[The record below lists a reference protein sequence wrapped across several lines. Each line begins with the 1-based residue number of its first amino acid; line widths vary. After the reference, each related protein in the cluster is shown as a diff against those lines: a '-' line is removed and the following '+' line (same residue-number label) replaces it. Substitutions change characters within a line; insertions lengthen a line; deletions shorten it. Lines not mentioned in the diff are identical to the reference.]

1 MQSSMSSVGKSI
13 RMNRIFKDDG
23 RAVMV
28 AINHGLGMGPIQG
41 IEYMDR
47 IIDKIIPECPDS
59 LTIHKGNAIRYQD
72 HFAGKTALV
81 LKTSNITRHFGPFEI
96 PVATV
101 DEAVRLGADAIAVGL
116 SLCDDLEKES
126 IMNAAAMVEAA
137 EKCGMPTVAHSY
149 PNGNLISD
157 DERFTLKHVS
167 YATRV
172 ALELGIDIIKTFWT
186 GSEKTFAEVVKLGSP
201 AKVVISGGPR
211 CDTLRDCFDMTY
223 QGMQAGAHGITY
235 GRNIWQHEYPAAVM
249 RGLVAI
255 IHKGATVD
263 EAVKIA
269 EDCAGAHL
277 Q

>member
-28 AINHGLGMGPIQG
+28 AINHGLGMGPIKG
-41 IEYMDR
+41 IEHMDE
-47 IIDKIIPECPDS
+47 ILEKIMPEHPDS
-59 LTIHKGNAIRYQD
+59 LTIHKGNAIRFQD
-72 HFAGKTALV
+72 KFAGKTALV
-81 LKTSNITRHFGPFEI
+81 LKTTNITKYFGPFEA
-96 PVATV
+96 PVATAQ
-101 DEAVRLGADAIAVGL
+101 EAALLGADAIAVGL
-116 SLCDDLEKES
+116 SLCDDLEKQS
-126 IMNAAAMVEAA
+126 IMDAAAMVREA
-137 EKCGMPTVAHSY
+137 EKVGIPVVAHSY
-149 PNGNLISD
+149 PNGNLITSA
-157 DERFTLKHVS
+157 ERYTPEYVG

-186 GSEKTFAEVVKLGSP
+186 GSEKTFAQIVKLGSP

-211 CDTLRDCFDMTY
+211 CDTLRECFEMTY
-223 QGMQAGAHGITY
+223 QGMQAGANGITY

-255 IHKGATVD
+255 VHNNATVD
-263 EAVKIA
+263 EAMQIA

-277 Q
+277 K

>member
-13 RMNRIFKDDG
+13 RMNRIFKEDG

-28 AINHGLGMGPIQG
+28 AIKHGMGMGPIQG
-41 IEYMDR
+41 IEHMGKVL
-47 IIDKIIPECPDS
+47 DKIIPENPDS
-59 LTIHKGNAIRYQD
+59 LTIHKGNAIRFQD

-81 LKTSNITRHFGPFEI
+81 LKASNITRHFGPYEI
-96 PVATV
+96 PVATAQ
-101 DEAVRLGADAIAVGL
+101 EAAQLGADAIAVGL
-116 SLCDDLEKES
+116 SLCDEFEKES

-137 EKCGMPTVAHSY
+137 EKVGIPTVAHSY
-149 PNGNLISD
+149 PNGNLIPNE
-157 DERFTLKHVS
+157 ERYTLKHVG

-211 CDTLRDCFDMTY
+211 CDTLRECFEMTY
-223 QGMQAGAHGITY
+223 QGMQAGASGITY
-235 GRNIWQHEYPAAVM
+235 GRNIWQHEYPDAVL

-255 IHKGATVD
+255 IHKNASVD
-263 EAVKIA
+263 EAMQIA
-269 EDCAGAHL
+269 EDCAGTHL
-277 Q
+277 E

>member
-1 MQSSMSSVGKSI
+1 MQSSMSSVGKTI
-13 RMNRIFKDDG
+13 RMNRIFKEDG

-41 IEYMDR
+41 IEHMGE
-47 IIDKIIPECPDS
+47 ILDKIIPQHPDS
-59 LTIHKGNAIRYQD
+59 LTIHKGIAVRYQD

-96 PVATV
+96 MVG
-101 DEAVRLGADAIAVGL
+101 EAEEAAKLGADAIAVGL

-126 IMNAAAMVEAA
+126 IMNAAAMIREA
-137 EKCGMPTVAHSY
+137 EKFGIPTVAHSY
-149 PNGNLISD
+149 PNGNLIPSS
-157 DERFTLKHVS
+157 ERYSVKNVG

-186 GSEKTFAEVVKLGSP
+186 GDAKTFEEIVKLGSP

-211 CDTLRDCFDMTY
+211 CDTLRDCFEMTY
-223 QGMQAGAHGITY
+223 QGMQAGASGITY
-235 GRNIWQHEYPAAVM
+235 GRNIWQHEYPAAVT

-255 IHKGATVD
+255 VHENASVD
-263 EAVKIA
+263 EAMKAA
-269 EDCAGAHL
+269 EECAGTHL
-277 Q
+277 V